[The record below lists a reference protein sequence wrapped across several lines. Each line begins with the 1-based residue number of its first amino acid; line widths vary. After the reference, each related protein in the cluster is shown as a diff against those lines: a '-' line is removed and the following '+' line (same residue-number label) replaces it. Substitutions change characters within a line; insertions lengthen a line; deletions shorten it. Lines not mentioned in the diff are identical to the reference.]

1 MILTKDKSITDLIKY
16 YMGMISI
23 CLMALAFPGDANAKV
38 DQGICDLKV
47 LSLLIA
53 KQTNAVLSTGSPEVI
68 KALKHSQQ
76 ELKQALALLYKK
88 NSNNSGASQIFED
101 GRVLSAN
108 IDLLVQHQDSLKNL
122 HLLQLQVSDVVPEI
136 QAEYNLMVDQ
146 MS

>member
-53 KQTNAVLSTGSPEVI
+53 KQTNAVFSTGSPEVI

-88 NSNNSGASQIFED
+88 IPITVAP
-101 GRVLSAN
+101 VKY
-108 IDLLVQHQDSLKNL
+108 LKMDEC
-122 HLLQLQVSDVVPEI
+122 SVPI
-136 QAEYNLMVDQ
+136 LICLYSIKTA
-146 MS
+146 